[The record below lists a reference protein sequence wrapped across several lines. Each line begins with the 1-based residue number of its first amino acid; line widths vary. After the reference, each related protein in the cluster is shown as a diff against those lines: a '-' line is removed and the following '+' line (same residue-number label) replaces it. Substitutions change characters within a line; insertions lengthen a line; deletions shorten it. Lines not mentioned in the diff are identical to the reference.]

1 MADNS
6 KLTFIRLDILTLNLN
21 YFKSENIG
29 QHQVK
34 IQIKKKNNERQFKTD
49 NFTTEINHTSQ

>member
-34 IQIKKKNNERQFKTD
+34 IQIKKKIMKDNLRQITLPLK
-49 NFTTEINHTSQ
+49 